1 VATEAVYPGT
11 RPALTTSEQNIVD
24 TITAGKRL
32 RARTDTPTPQPR
44 TALDDVLD
52 SLHLMVV
59 SRSYRHQLP
68 GKAVGRALVDGLA
81 AVLVRITLDSDLARS
96 DTADSQNMSIL
107 PVTESEL
114 LAWNLT
120 PDIVIDL
127 AERKTRIRV
136 QKDTQSATIHGVKT
150 PVVESKLPIAAT
162 ECCG

>member
-1 VATEAVYPGT
+1 
-11 RPALTTSEQNIVD
+11 
-24 TITAGKRL
+24 
-32 RARTDTPTPQPR
+32 
-44 TALDDVLD
+44 
-52 SLHLMVV
+52 LMVV

-120 PDIVIDL
+120 PRHRDRSGRAKDSNPRSERHPIGDDTWGQNARRREQTADRSDRMLWVDDL
-127 AERKTRIRV
+127 LGTR
-136 QKDTQSATIHGVKT
+136 
-150 PVVESKLPIAAT
+150 AT
-162 ECCG
+162 EGTLVAMPS